1 MTMALLNVKA
11 RKNRF
16 KALGL
21 GEYNKA
27 NLLKFQKMAFKNK
40 KWHDG
45 KYGTQTDNALRTF
58 YNVHKCCNPKHFK
71 PEEFRCT
78 CGRCSGYPSF
88 MKQVEL
94 TNLQKIRS
102 HYKTPMIITSGLRC
116 KYENGSSAGSIQNSL
131 HLVGRACDFYMKGV
145 TDTLAN
151 RKASIKWMKK
161 LPYTHY
167 IYGNGINSEGYSV
180 YAPYMGN
187 AMHYDVSL
195 PEKKKKVSPYYNR
208 SVIIGQ
214 ACCNEFGKLSGG
226 KPGDQTGREVC
237 MSNWSSGYGWLYM
250 FRHKE
255 PAVRLKIAQYTMDTC
270 NNQNIGYNIDK
281 PNRYAAWDNAEKN
294 GHDIKGIKKKGD
306 TTCSQLVSMVL
317 RAVGTLIKYAPRH
330 MDIAV
335 MTKVMPTNPDFVMYR
350 GKAYTQSSA
359 KLQPGDIL
367 LSSHHTAIVVKSPN
381 VPK

>member
-1 MTMALLNVKA
+1 MALLNIKLRKA
-11 RKNRF
+11 RF

-21 GEYNKA
+21 GDYNKT
-27 NLLKFQKMAFKNK
+27 NILKFQKMAFKNK
-40 KWHDG
+40 KWQDG
-45 KYGTQTDNALRTF
+45 VYGTQTDNALRTY

-88 MKQVEL
+88 MKRVEL
-94 TNLQKIRS
+94 RNLQKIRD
-102 HYKTPMIITSGLRC
+102 HYKTPMTITSGLRC
-116 KYENGSSAGSIQNSL
+116 QYENGSSAGSIQNSL
-131 HLVGRACDFYMKGV
+131 HLIGRACDFYMKGV

-151 RKASIKWMKK
+151 RRASIKWMKK
-161 LPYTHY
+161 LPNTHY

-187 AMHYDVSL
+187 AMHYDVSI
-195 PEKKKKVSPYYNR
+195 PVKKVSPYYSS

-237 MSNWSSGYGWLYM
+237 MGKWYSGGWLYM

-255 PAVRLKIAQYTMDTC
+255 PAVRLKLAQAMIETC
-270 NNQNIGYNIDK
+270 KNQNIGYNIDK

-294 GHDIKGIKKKGD
+294 GHKIAKIKKKGD
-306 TTCSQLVSMVL
+306 TTCSQAVSMCM
-317 RAVGTLIKYAPRH
+317 RAVGVSKKYAQRH
-330 MDIAV
+330 YDIAT
-335 MTKVMPTNPDFVMYR
+335 MTRVLPKCPDFKVYR
-350 GKAYTQSSA
+350 TSAYTASSK

-367 LSSHHTAIVVKSPN
+367 LSSHHTLIVVKSPN
-381 VPK
+381 VPL